1 MYLWGQRSASNL
13 GNLGYRPNQAVQRIY
28 SRGMGDDITVGVD
41 PTLLYAGLGV
51 LALAAI
57 LFTGKKAARSVKR
70 YRSRGLKRKRAR
82 LQQKIDALGNL

>member
-13 GNLGYRPNQAVQRIY
+13 GAYRGPYAL
-28 SRGMGDDITVGVD
+28 RGVGDDITVGVD

-57 LFTGKKAARSVKR
+57 LFTGKKAAGGVRSYRRKR
-70 YRSRGLKRKRAR
+70 IQGKRKK
-82 LQQKIDALGNL
+82 LQQQLFALDRG